1 MLFDMDAVSVKLLD
15 VLYWQ
20 DEQTE
25 SKNTNRRF
33 HALSLRLRSDAQ
45 FENDGQ
51 VLQMHD
57 GNLIFAPKGCSY
69 IRRCSVDKMIVFHF
83 LTDIPTADPRIF
95 VFPNGDFDTLYPLF
109 RRALNEWTEKKPGYY
124 YRATALL
131 YRILGELTRRSEP
144 QTPTVHSIV
153 IRAVG
158 LMKRSYSDCGC
169 SVSRIAQQLNVSEAY
184 LRRMFQEELGCSPKQ
199 YLIGLR
205 MQRARD
211 LLNAQYDS
219 IGVISEKVGF
229 SDPKNFATAY
239 KKYYGYP
246 PSMQSYQLTDL

>member
-1 MLFDMDAVSVKLLD
+1 MLFDMDSVSVKLLD

-25 SKNTNRRF
+25 AKNTYRRF
-33 HALSLRLRSDAQ
+33 HALSLRLQSDAQ
-45 FENDGQ
+45 FEHNGQ

-57 GNLIFAPKGCSY
+57 RDLIFAPKGCSY
-69 IRRCSVDKMIVFHF
+69 VRRCGVDKMIVFHF
-83 LTDIPTADPRIF
+83 LTDIPSADSQIF
-95 VFPNGDFDTLYPLF
+95 VFQNTDFDALYPLF

-144 QTPTVHSIV
+144 NTSAMHSIV

-158 LMKRSYSDCGC
+158 IMKRGVPDCGC
-169 SVSRIAQQLNVSEAY
+169 SVGKIALQLNVSEAY
-184 LRRMFQEELGCSPKQ
+184 LRRMFQQELGCSPKQ
-199 YLIGLR
+199 YLIALR

-211 LLNAQYDS
+211 LLNARYDS
-219 IGVISEKVGF
+219 VSVISEKVGF

-246 PSMQSYQLTDL
+246 PSMQSYQLTDF